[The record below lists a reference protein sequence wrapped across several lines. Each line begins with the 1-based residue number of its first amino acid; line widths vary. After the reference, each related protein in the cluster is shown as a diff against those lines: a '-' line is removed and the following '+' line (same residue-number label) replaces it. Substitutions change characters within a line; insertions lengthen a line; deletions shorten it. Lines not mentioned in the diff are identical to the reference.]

1 MCAFLWL
8 TLLGMHSVP
17 AMLPLFTNLW
27 SLTYTE
33 AGWLAGIN
41 YLTYLFGVAFVGIT
55 DRIDSKRLLIIG
67 ALLNVVGYGGMG
79 LADGFWSCLLYTSQS
94 PRHRLLTRK
103 HSSA

>member
-1 MCAFLWL
+1 MSFNQLIILMCAFLWL

-41 YLTYLFGVAFVGIT
+41 TLPIYSEWPLSG
-55 DRIDSKRLLIIG
+55 
-67 ALLNVVGYGGMG
+67 
-79 LADGFWSCLLYTSQS
+79 S
-94 PRHRLLTRK
+94 PTG
-103 HSSA
+103 STPNDF